1 MSKISPLVL
10 LPLVVF
16 AVLAGLFLGGI
27 YRENPDA
34 LPSTLLGRDAPALDV
49 VPLGNLVA
57 IGPNELTNGSVTLVN
72 FWASWCAPCRVEHPQ
87 LMRLKHDGFEILG
100 INYKDDPQ
108 KARRFLDQLGNP
120 FKAVGADLKGRNAIE
135 WGVYGVPETF
145 VVDGKGK
152 VVSRFAGPVTEQILE
167 RRIRPAVET
176 ALTR

>member
-1 MSKISPLVL
+1 MPRISPLVL

-16 AVLAGLFLGGI
+16 AGLAGLFLGGI
-27 YRENPDA
+27 YREDPDA
-34 LPSTLLGRDAPALDV
+34 LPSTFLGRDAPVLDV
-49 VPLGNLVA
+49 VPLGQVA
-57 IGPNELTNGSVTLVN
+57 AISPDELTNGSVTLVN

-87 LMRLKHDGFEILG
+87 LMRLKHDGFAILG
-100 INYKDDPQ
+100 VNYKDDPQ
-108 KARRFLDQLGNP
+108 KARRFLDELGNP
-120 FKAVGADLKGRNAIE
+120 FKAVGTDPKGRTAIE